1 MGNSRDEVRKI
12 VMELDKKFTGK
23 RTSPMLHEWVCLL
36 AYFPLRNVKAIEKKI
51 TFKFNYWPTI
61 EQMLEVADKVT
72 EEIKLQERNKPAMGY
87 DDVFNFNR
95 LPKQDKATDSV
106 AEIYCALWKKHIV
119 EGMSNFEGM
128 AKEMIEIDSSHPG
141 FGLKECGEKTLR
153 DREISK

>member
-1 MGNSRDEVRKI
+1 MRNSRDEVRKI

-36 AYFPLRNVKAIEKKI
+36 AYFPLRTVKAIEKKI

-95 LPKQDKATDSV
+95 LPKQDKTTIRVS
-106 AEIYCALWKKHIV
+106 
-119 EGMSNFEGM
+119 
-128 AKEMIEIDSSHPG
+128 
-141 FGLKECGEKTLR
+141 
-153 DREISK
+153 